1 MPPRLLRN
9 ERQERR
15 VSELVKNLVKPGF
28 TVDKSKYT
36 KYGFFMRQDK
46 EELESNLI
54 QIVVPWNLET
64 HKFQLSNFLFSL
76 LPLDSALVQSSY
88 LT

>member
-36 KYGFFMRQDK
+36 KHGFVMCQDK

-64 HKFQLSNFLFSL
+64 HKFQPSNFLFSL